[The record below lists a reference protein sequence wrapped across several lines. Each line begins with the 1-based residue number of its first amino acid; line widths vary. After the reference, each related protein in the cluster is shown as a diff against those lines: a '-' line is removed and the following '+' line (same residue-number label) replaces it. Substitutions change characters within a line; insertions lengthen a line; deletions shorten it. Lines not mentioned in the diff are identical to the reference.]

1 MLTND
6 SFKNKHIFFIS
17 LSFLLT
23 VSIVF
28 SLLFGSTFLNVE
40 NLFTNNDSGFTR
52 LLFTQIRLPRTLL
65 ALLTGSLLSMSGCVF
80 QMYFR
85 NPLAEP
91 GVMGISSGATLGA
104 VIASCI
110 FVPVSFGAFFGALI
124 AGLLV
129 TFATS
134 GRTKFSSTVA
144 LLLCGTAL
152 GTFYSALTS
161 ILLSANSS
169 RLQSMY
175 IWMMGSFSG
184 RSWDDFIFI
193 LIPSALSFL
202 FMFLCNGQLDLL
214 SGGEVCAKSL
224 GVNVKALRLKVILC
238 GSFASCAACCAGGT
252 IGFVGL
258 IAPHIVRQFA
268 SSRQKYILPLSMLTG
283 SIITVLADLLSRL
296 VIRPAELPVG
306 TITALVGAPFFI
318 SILFAG
324 RKNK

>member
-1 MLTND
+1 MLTNGN
-6 SFKNKHIFFIS
+6 FNKKKVFVLILI
-17 LSFLLT
+17 FLLL
-23 VSIVF
+23 VSIIL
-28 SLLFGSTFLNVE
+28 SLICGSTFLDVK
-40 NLFTNNDSGFTR
+40 NLFKNNDEGFTR
-52 LLFTQIRLPRTLL
+52 LLFIQIRLPRTLL
-65 ALLTGSLLSMSGCVF
+65 ALLTGSLLSMSGAVF

-110 FVPVSFGAFFGALI
+110 FIPVTIGAFFGALV

-129 TFATS
+129 TFAGS
-134 GRTKFSSTVA
+134 GKTKFSSTIA

-152 GTFYSALTS
+152 GTFYSAVTS
-161 ILLSANSS
+161 ILLSINSS

-184 RSWDDFIFI
+184 RSWEDFIFI
-193 LIPSALSFL
+193 LIPSFFSVL
-202 FMFLCNGQLDLL
+202 FMILCSGQLDLL
-214 SGGEVCAKSL
+214 SGGEVSAKSL
-224 GVNVKALRLKVILC
+224 GVNIKALRFYVILC
-238 GSFASCAACCAGGT
+238 GAFASCAACCAGGT

-268 SSRQKYILPLSMLTG
+268 FSRQKDLLPLSMLMG
-283 SIITVLADLLSRL
+283 SIITLLADLLSRV

-306 TITALVGAPFFI
+306 TITALIGAPFFI
-318 SILFAG
+318 SILFTG
-324 RKNK
+324 RKN